1 MKELMK
7 RNDLEERTLDFARN
21 VRIFIKKLPKS
32 AGIYADGSQVIR
44 SSGSIGANYIE
55 AQGALSRKDFA
66 MRVRICRKEA
76 KETHYWLDL
85 LEVQHSLAED
95 KERLMKEAVE
105 FVRMFT
111 AMAKKLI

>member
-66 MRVRICRKEA
+66 MRIKICRKEA
-76 KETHYWLDL
+76 KETHYWLGL
-85 LEVQHSLAED
+85 LDVPFSLSS
-95 KERLMKEAVE
+95 ERKLLMNEAVE
-105 FVRMFT
+105 LVRMFT
-111 AMAKKLI
+111 AMVKKLI